1 MSRVPAVQTLLLGRR
16 QRDRLGF
23 GLREP
28 AGCNAHTANG
38 RSKHSCQVP
47 EAQTVLG
54 EPMVKERLRLVTS
67 SLALQETPK
76 DRLCLSV
83 PLCEGR
89 PLAGGGRGSPWPRV
103 LLSSSSHLQRR
114 EAEGKPSP
122 APAGACQPAPEG
134 VGKRASHVRVCA
146 RVAGLLLSAGMA
158 ADGTG
163 PSSLPCMC
171 CGQVQERKGNL
182 QCWLLFP

>member
-103 LLSSSSHLQRR
+103 LLSSSSHLQQR
-114 EAEGKPSP
+114 EAE
-122 APAGACQPAPEG
+122 
-134 VGKRASHVRVCA
+134 R
-146 RVAGLLLSAGMA
+146 
-158 ADGTG
+158 
-163 PSSLPCMC
+163 
-171 CGQVQERKGNL
+171 GNL
-182 QCWLLFP
+182 PLRQLELASQPPRVSGSVRPMCVCVHELLASS